1 MKENNDLIKE
11 SNQNKV
17 EKTVTFNLIE
27 IIIIILMTGL
37 VVGVSTGIVVY
48 RNYNNNEKNIPGHKT
63 DYLSEFE
70 SAYYNILNS
79 YVEKVNEKELMNA
92 AIEGMYNFLGDP
104 YTSYL
109 DETMSDDLTDRL
121 NGYKGIGVEI
131 TKIEQGIL
139 VANVFENG
147 PADIAGLEIGDII
160 VKINGKDVTKSTA
173 AEAQNM
179 IKKSADSKIEMSV
192 LRGGITITLEIDVK
206 EVHVPTI
213 EKSIYEGVGYIRIT
227 SFSNKTSE
235 QFETALK
242 ELEEQNITSLV
253 IDLRNNGGGYLNAA
267 YEIAE
272 LFVEKGKNIYGLE
285 TKKGTTFYEDRTKA
299 SRNYKV
305 GILMN
310 GGSASASEILAAA
323 LKESYGATLIGTL
336 SYGKGTVQETSELST
351 GGMIK
356 YTTAY
361 WLTPDGNKIDGK
373 GLKPDVEIN
382 GAFRDGLPY
391 EEDVQLKEAINT
403 VK

>member
-160 VKINGKDVTKSTA
+160 VKING
-173 AEAQNM
+173 
-179 IKKSADSKIEMSV
+179 
-192 LRGGITITLEIDVK
+192 
-206 EVHVPTI
+206 
-213 EKSIYEGVGYIRIT
+213 
-227 SFSNKTSE
+227 
-235 QFETALK
+235 
-242 ELEEQNITSLV
+242 NI
-253 IDLRNNGGGYLNAA
+253 
-267 YEIAE
+267 
-272 LFVEKGKNIYGLE
+272 
-285 TKKGTTFYEDRTKA
+285 
-299 SRNYKV
+299 
-305 GILMN
+305 
-310 GGSASASEILAAA
+310 
-323 LKESYGATLIGTL
+323 
-336 SYGKGTVQETSELST
+336 
-351 GGMIK
+351 
-356 YTTAY
+356 
-361 WLTPDGNKIDGK
+361 
-373 GLKPDVEIN
+373 
-382 GAFRDGLPY
+382 
-391 EEDVQLKEAINT
+391 
-403 VK
+403 

>member
-1 MKENNDLIKE
+1 MKENNSLFKE

-48 RNYNNNEKNIPGHKT
+48 RNYNKNETNLPGHKT

-285 TKKGTTFYEDRTKA
+285 TKKGTTFYEDRTKE
-299 SRNYKV
+299 SRSYKV

>member
-173 AEAQNM
+173 AEAQTM